1 MTTANRYANAY
12 RTVSVETA
20 SPAKIVLML
29 FDGAVGF
36 LNRALN
42 GFEQD
47 ALIVRNEIINNN
59 IIKTQRILNELRASL
74 NEDAGGE
81 LALTLHRLY
90 DYMEEQLR
98 QANFAKNSAPLHVV
112 KELLGEL
119 REGWAGMMQGG
130 QPATLAAA

>member
-1 MTTANRYANAY
+1 MTTANRYADAY

-29 FDGAVGF
+29 FDGAIGF

-42 GFEQD
+42 GFEQEP
-47 ALIVRNEIINNN
+47 LGTRNEIINNN
-59 IIKTQRILNELRASL
+59 VVKTQRILNELRASL
-74 NEDAGGE
+74 DADKGGE

-98 QANFAKNSAPLHVV
+98 QANFK
-112 KELLGEL
+112 
-119 REGWAGMMQGG
+119 
-130 QPATLAAA
+130 

>member
-29 FDGAVGF
+29 FDGAIGF

-42 GFEQD
+42 GFEQET
-47 ALIVRNEIINNN
+47 LITRNEIINNN
-59 IIKTQRILNELRASL
+59 LVKTQRILNELRASL
-74 NEDAGGE
+74 DVDAGGE

-98 QANFAKNSAPLHVV
+98 QANFKKDRAPILVTQ
-112 KELLGEL
+112 ELLGEL
-119 REGWAGMMQGG
+119 REGWSGMMQG